1 LFLVAGVFLV
11 APAATSQK
19 SEGVAEHRKFLVAVD
34 IGHTPRHPGATAA
47 DGTMEYSFNQRMV
60 KLISAD
66 LGKQPNIGVIVING
80 QGKEISLPER
90 SRVANEVAAD
100 LFLAIHHDSANDK
113 YLVPRIVNGRKLYS
127 TDKFRGY
134 SVFFSRENAA
144 AADSLRFAKL
154 LGAALRE
161 EGLSPT
167 SHHAEKIPGENRE
180 LVVPELGVY
189 RFDKLIVL
197 RTTKMP
203 AALLECG
210 VIINPAEEEELKEP
224 ERQMKVVRA
233 VRAAVLSM
241 AVERPANAE
250 SP

>member
-1 LFLVAGVFLV
+1 M
-11 APAATSQK
+11 T
-19 SEGVAEHRKFLVAVD
+19 
-34 IGHTPRHPGATAA
+34 
-47 DGTMEYSFNQRMV
+47 
-60 KLISAD
+60 
-66 LGKQPNIGVIVING
+66 NIW
-80 QGKEISLPER
+80 
-90 SRVANEVAAD
+90 
-100 LFLAIHHDSANDK
+100 
-113 YLVPRIVNGRKLYS
+113 
-127 TDKFRGY
+127 FRGLLMD
-134 SVFFSRENAA
+134 ENFIPQTSFAVTLSS
-144 AADSLRFAKL
+144 SLVRMP
-154 LGAALRE
+154 
-161 EGLSPT
+161 PT